1 MTLLARKNSRG
12 RRGGIGPRWLLRL
25 SVILNIRGLEGKH
38 SGLRRSLLWL
48 WTRVQEIGGEEVVL
62 LKASHRRTSVCVCF
76 WFGSETERP

>member
-12 RRGGIGPRWLLRL
+12 RRGGIGPWWLLVL

-38 SGLRRSLLWL
+38 GGFRRSLLGL

-62 LKASHRRTSVCVCF
+62 LKASHRRGKS
-76 WFGSETERP
+76 SEKIKKRRP